1 MVYPPHKLNATEENV
16 LTVVIYLLVVTEI
29 GKEHNVKEALE
40 KIQGITEA
48 RTVYGEFDLV
58 ARLETPSLKEV
69 DSAVT
74 NMRKVDGIIRTVT
87 LISA

>member
-1 MVYPPHKLNATEENV
+1 LA
-16 LTVVIYLLVVTEI
+16 VVIYLLVVTEI
-29 GKEHNVKEALE
+29 GKEQDIKKALE
-40 KIQGITEA
+40 KIPGITEA

-58 ARLETPSLKEV
+58 ARLETPTLREV

>member
-1 MVYPPHKLNATEENV
+1 MA
-16 LTVVIYLLVVTEI
+16 VVIYLLVVTEI
-29 GKEHNVKEALE
+29 GKEQDIKKALE
-40 KIQGITEA
+40 KIPGITEA

-58 ARLETPSLKEV
+58 ARLETPTLRDV
-69 DSAVT
+69 DHAVT